1 MEIAPPA
8 VERRFGGA
16 LSVTSPTAQP
26 STFDAGPDPI
36 RVAFVMHVMQVAGAE
51 ILVAETIRR
60 LGARIDPVV
69 FCLDSVGPLG
79 QDLLAHGTPVF
90 AFGRRPG
97 RDWRLATRLA
107 RALVDRRVQ
116 VVHAHQYT
124 PFFYSALARVA
135 AGGGPRVIFTEHGRH
150 FPDTVG
156 RMRRWSNRWV
166 LSRLATETNAVCGFS
181 ARALQSID
189 GFSRTKVDVIEN
201 GIDLDRYH
209 RPVDVASA
217 KRHVKLSEGRRYI
230 ATVARFHPVKDHP
243 TLLDAFGIV
252 AAAVPDVDLLLVGD
266 GPLRPALEQ
275 HVERLGLRD
284 RVRFLG
290 VRSDVSALLG
300 AADVFCLTSV
310 SEAASLTLLEAMAS
324 SLPVVVTDVGGN
336 PEIVRQAVDGLL
348 APRGDAPAI
357 ATAILRILRDRSEAR
372 RLGQAGR
379 ARVREIYNL
388 NRTVERYYES
398 YRRAVS
404 R

>member
-26 STFDAGPDPI
+26 STSDAGPDPI

-230 ATVARFHPVKDHP
+230 ATVARFHPVKDHR
-243 TLLDAFGIV
+243 DASRCIWDCCGGSSGRRSPAGWRWAPPPGLGTTRRATRV
-252 AAAVPDVDLLLVGD
+252 ARSRAVPRCSFRR
-266 GPLRPALEQ
+266 LRPPWGSRRLLFD
-275 HVERLGLRD
+275 VSERSGVTHAARGHGVITTSCRDGRRRQSRDCAAGRRRSLGPAWRRTGDRD
-284 RVRFLG
+284 RDPPHPQGSLRG
-290 VRSDVSALLG
+290 EATGTGRPGSRS
-300 AADVFCLTSV
+300 
-310 SEAASLTLLEAMAS
+310 
-324 SLPVVVTDVGGN
+324 
-336 PEIVRQAVDGLL
+336 
-348 APRGDAPAI
+348 
-357 ATAILRILRDRSEAR
+357 RD
-372 RLGQAGR
+372 LQ
-379 ARVREIYNL
+379 L
-388 NRTVERYYES
+388 ES
-398 YRRAVS
+398 YG
-404 R
+404 